1 MLQIPLYDIHNQLEL
16 LVTQKLSLTK
26 CNIFYICIVII
37 SHEVVSGN
45 ITVAISDHIP
55 QFLFAPNVLSMDSCR
70 NSNIY
75 ERDWPKFNQT
85 DFALDYFN
93 KNWSDVLQL
102 DQQNVNLPTESSL
115 GNILDE
121 HAPLKRINKYKV
133 KFKSKL

>member
-16 LVTQKLSLTK
+16 LVTQKLSLRK
-26 CNIFYICIVII
+26 YNIFSDII
-37 SHEVVSGN
+37 SHEVISGN
-45 ITVAISDHIP
+45 ITVAISDHLP
-55 QFLFAPNVLSMDSCR
+55 QFLFAPNVLSKDSCR
-70 NSNIY
+70 KSNIY

-93 KNWSDVLQL
+93 KNSSDVLQL

-121 HAPLKRINKYKV
+121 HAPLKRINKYKL

>member
-16 LVTQKLSLTK
+16 LFTQKLSLRK
-26 CNIFYICIVII
+26 YNIFSDII
-37 SHEVVSGN
+37 SHEVISGN
-45 ITVAISDHIP
+45 ITVAISDHLP
-55 QFLFAPNVLSMDSCR
+55 QFLFAPNVLSKDSCR
-70 NSNIY
+70 KSNIY

-85 DFALDYFN
+85 DFVLDYFN

-121 HAPLKRINKYKV
+121 HAPLKRINKYKL

>member
-16 LVTQKLSLTK
+16 LVTQKLSLRK
-26 CNIFYICIVII
+26 YNIFSDII
-37 SHEVVSGN
+37 SHEVISGN
-45 ITVAISDHIP
+45 ITVAISDHLP
-55 QFLFAPNVLSMDSCR
+55 QFLFAPNVLSKDSCR
-70 NSNIY
+70 KSNIY

-85 DFALDYFN
+85 DFVLDYFN
-93 KNWSDVLQL
+93 KNWPDVLQL

-121 HAPLKRINKYKV
+121 HAPLKRINKYKL

>member
-26 CNIFYICIVII
+26 CNIFSDII
-37 SHEVVSGN
+37 SHEVISGN
-45 ITVAISDHIP
+45 ITVAISDHLP
-55 QFLFAPNVLSMDSCR
+55 QFLFAPNVLSKDSCR
-70 NSNIY
+70 KSNIY

-93 KNWSDVLQL
+93 KNSSDVLQL
-102 DQQNVNLPTESSL
+102 DQQNVNLPTGSSL

-121 HAPLKRINKYKV
+121 HAPLKRINKYKL

>member
-16 LVTQKLSLTK
+16 LVTQKLSLRK
-26 CNIFYICIVII
+26 YNIFSDII
-37 SHEVVSGN
+37 SHEVISGN

>member
-16 LVTQKLSLTK
+16 LVTQKLSLRK
-26 CNIFYICIVII
+26 YNIFSDII
-37 SHEVVSGN
+37 SHEVISGN
-45 ITVAISDHIP
+45 ITVAISDRLP

-121 HAPLKRINKYKV
+121 HAPLKRINKYKL

>member
-16 LVTQKLSLTK
+16 LVTQKLSLRK
-26 CNIFYICIVII
+26 YNIFSDII
-37 SHEVVSGN
+37 SHEVISGN
-45 ITVAISDHIP
+45 ITVAISDHLP
-55 QFLFAPNVLSMDSCR
+55 QFLFAPNVLSKDSCR
-70 NSNIY
+70 KSNIY

-85 DFALDYFN
+85 DFVLDDFN

-121 HAPLKRINKYKV
+121 HAPLKRINKYKL

>member
-16 LVTQKLSLTK
+16 LVTQKLPLRK
-26 CNIFYICIVII
+26 YNIFSDII
-37 SHEVVSGN
+37 SHEVISGN
-45 ITVAISDHIP
+45 ITVAISDHLP
-55 QFLFAPNVLSMDSCR
+55 QFLFAPNVLSKDSCR
-70 NSNIY
+70 KSNIY

-85 DFALDYFN
+85 DFVLDYFN
-93 KNWSDVLQL
+93 KNWPDVLQL

-121 HAPLKRINKYKV
+121 HAPLKRINKYKL

>member
-16 LVTQKLSLTK
+16 LFTQKLSLRK
-26 CNIFYICIVII
+26 YNIFSDII
-37 SHEVVSGN
+37 SHEVISGN
-45 ITVAISDHIP
+45 ITVAISDHLP
-55 QFLFAPNVLSMDSCR
+55 QVLFAPNVLSKDSCR
-70 NSNIY
+70 KSNIY

-85 DFALDYFN
+85 DFVLDYFN

-121 HAPLKRINKYKV
+121 HAPLKRINKYKL

>member
-16 LVTQKLSLTK
+16 LVTQKLSLRK
-26 CNIFYICIVII
+26 YNIFPDII
-37 SHEVVSGN
+37 SHEVISGN
-45 ITVAISDHIP
+45 ITVAISDHLP
-55 QFLFAPNVLSMDSCR
+55 QFLFAPNVLSKDSCR
-70 NSNIY
+70 KSNIY

-93 KNWSDVLQL
+93 KNWSGVLQL

-121 HAPLKRINKYKV
+121 HALLKRINKYKL

>member
-16 LVTQKLSLTK
+16 LVTQKLSLRK
-26 CNIFYICIVII
+26 YNIFSDII
-37 SHEVVSGN
+37 SHEVISGN
-45 ITVAISDHIP
+45 ITVAISDHLP
-55 QFLFAPNVLSMDSCR
+55 QFLFAPNVLSKDSCR
-70 NSNIY
+70 KSNIY

-85 DFALDYFN
+85 DLVLDYFK
-93 KNWSDVLQL
+93 KNWPDVLQL

-121 HAPLKRINKYKV
+121 HAPLKRINKYKL

>member
-16 LVTQKLSLTK
+16 LVTQKLSLRK
-26 CNIFYICIVII
+26 YNIFSDII
-37 SHEVVSGN
+37 SHEVISGN
-45 ITVAISDHIP
+45 ITVAISDHLP
-55 QFLFAPNVLSMDSCR
+55 QFLFAPNVLSKDSCR
-70 NSNIY
+70 KSNIY

-85 DFALDYFN
+85 DFVLDYFN
-93 KNWSDVLQL
+93 KNRPDVLQL

-121 HAPLKRINKYKV
+121 HAPLKRINKYKL

>member
-16 LVTQKLSLTK
+16 LVTQNLSLTK
-26 CNIFYICIVII
+26 CNIFSDII
-37 SHEVVSGN
+37 SHEVISGN
-45 ITVAISDHIP
+45 ITVAISDHLP
-55 QFLFAPNVLSMDSCR
+55 QFLFAPNVLSKDSCR
-70 NSNIY
+70 KSNIY

-85 DFALDYFN
+85 DFVLDYFN
-93 KNWSDVLQL
+93 KNRPDVLQL

-121 HAPLKRINKYKV
+121 HAPLKRINKYKL

>member
-16 LVTQKLSLTK
+16 LVTQKLSLRK
-26 CNIFYICIVII
+26 YNIFSDII
-37 SHEVVSGN
+37 SHEVISGN
-45 ITVAISDHIP
+45 ITVAISDHLP
-55 QFLFAPNVLSMDSCR
+55 QFLFAPNVLSKDSCR
-70 NSNIY
+70 KSNIY

-85 DFALDYFN
+85 DFVLDYFN
-93 KNWSDVLQL
+93 KNWPDVFQL

-121 HAPLKRINKYKV
+121 HAPLKRINKYKL

>member
-16 LVTQKLSLTK
+16 LVTQKLSLRK
-26 CNIFYICIVII
+26 YNIFSDII
-37 SHEVVSGN
+37 SHEVISGN
-45 ITVAISDHIP
+45 ITVAISDHLP
-55 QFLFAPNVLSMDSCR
+55 QFLFAPNVLSKDSCR
-70 NSNIY
+70 KSNIY

-93 KNWSDVLQL
+93 KNSSDVLQL
-102 DQQNVNLPTESSL
+102 DQQNVNLPTGSSL

-121 HAPLKRINKYKV
+121 HAPLKRINKYKL

>member
-1 MLQIPLYDIHNQLEL
+1 MLQIPLYDIHNQLGL

-26 CNIFYICIVII
+26 CNIFSDII
-37 SHEVVSGN
+37 SHEVISGN
-45 ITVAISDHIP
+45 ITVAISDHLP
-55 QFLFAPNVLSMDSCR
+55 QFLFAPNVLSKDSCR
-70 NSNIY
+70 KSNIY

-93 KNWSDVLQL
+93 KNSSDVLQL
-102 DQQNVNLPTESSL
+102 DQQNVNLPTGSSL

-121 HAPLKRINKYKV
+121 HAPLKRINKYKL

>member
-16 LVTQKLSLTK
+16 LVTQKLSLRK
-26 CNIFYICIVII
+26 YNIFSDII
-37 SHEVVSGN
+37 SHEVISGN
-45 ITVAISDHIP
+45 ITVAISDHLP
-55 QFLFAPNVLSMDSCR
+55 QFLFAPNVLSKDSCR
-70 NSNIY
+70 KSNIY

-85 DFALDYFN
+85 DFVLDYFN

-121 HAPLKRINKYKV
+121 HAPLKRINRYKV

>member
-16 LVTQKLSLTK
+16 LVTQKLSLRK
-26 CNIFYICIVII
+26 YNIFSDII
-37 SHEVVSGN
+37 SHEVISGN
-45 ITVAISDHIP
+45 ITVAISDHLP
-55 QFLFAPNVLSMDSCR
+55 QFLFAPNVLSKDSCR
-70 NSNIY
+70 KSNIY

-85 DFALDYFN
+85 DFVLDYFN
-93 KNWSDVLQL
+93 KNWSNVLQL

-121 HAPLKRINKYKV
+121 HAPLKRINKYKL

>member
-16 LVTQKLSLTK
+16 LVTQKLSLRK
-26 CNIFYICIVII
+26 YNIFSDII
-37 SHEVVSGN
+37 SHEVISGN
-45 ITVAISDHIP
+45 ITVAISDHLP
-55 QFLFAPNVLSMDSCR
+55 QFLFAPNVLSKDSCWK
-70 NSNIY
+70 SNIY

-93 KNWSDVLQL
+93 KNSSDVLQL

-121 HAPLKRINKYKV
+121 HAPLKRINKYKL
-133 KFKSKL
+133 KFKTKL